1 MKKVI
6 LLSFVFMSVFVS
18 CKKEKEMEGIPVA
31 SEEIVVEEPVSE
43 ECYNVIIKKDTVS
56 MTLNIKGTQIASGKL
71 IYSLFE
77 KDKNEGTLV
86 GEVKGDTLLAEYTFM
101 SEGVS
106 SIRQVAFL
114 KKGNTYVEGYG
125 DVVDDNKGK
134 VTFKDTKQLKFEGNI
149 VLSKVDCKI

>member
-6 LLSFVFMSVFVS
+6 LLSVVFMSVFVS
-18 CKKEKEMEGIPVA
+18 CKKEKEIEEAPVT

-43 ECYNVIIKKDTVS
+43 ECYSAIIKKDTVS
-56 MTLNIKGTQIASGKL
+56 MSLNIKGNQIASGKL
-71 IYSLFE
+71 SYNFFE

-86 GEVKGDTLLAEYTFM
+86 GEIKGDTLFAEYTFM

-134 VTFKDTKQLKFEGNI
+134 VMFKDTKQLKFEGNV
-149 VLSKVDCKI
+149 VLSKVDCKM